1 MIKAFKRCL
10 AALTAGLAVAAFTLP
25 AVPDMTEQASAADN
39 IVAFPGA
46 VGGGKYATGGR
57 GGEVYHVT
65 NLNDSGAGSFRDAV
79 SKSGRIVVFDVSGT
93 IELKSN
99 IVCQSNITIAGQTA
113 PGGSGITLKNYK
125 LGMGG
130 DNIICRFIS
139 SRPGPYAATSSGNDA
154 WGGAKGSNSV
164 IDHCSMGWTTDEQW
178 ALYSNNEYYTVQYSV
193 IGPADS
199 WGGHSKGIHGFGIMM
214 GKGYCT
220 FDHNLIVHNVSRNFR
235 GKVVGTATADF
246 TNNVIYN
253 WAYQTA
259 YGTIGHVN
267 YVNNT
272 LKMGNGTTGAKYYIN
287 VDSSTS
293 PENFSIYMTG
303 NRMLNK
309 DNTVY
314 DAVTTDNW
322 NGGVKV
328 KDGLGITVD
337 SVRSN
342 SPFQTMVNGVNV
354 STATTAESAAD
365 SYDHVLSYA
374 GNGIAPDLRT
384 SIDQQSANECRT
396 GTGYHSG
403 TATYDEATSDEK
415 AKIDSYK
422 IQCGVVYDYPDPVL
436 QKTITDNDND
446 GMDDEWEEARGLNPN
461 DPSDTNGDYCGM
473 GYTNIEYYI
482 NDLTVDSFPPGVVE
496 LSPETAQLVTTS
508 AFTQIEAES
517 FSAQSG
523 IQIEDCP
530 DGGQNIGFVESGDYL
545 QFKRIDFEDGA
556 KSFTARVSGNA
567 AAMELYVDSMSTPV
581 ATCQFAG
588 TSGFSEYTDV
598 SFNIPAITG
607 VHNLYIKFTGGEG
620 YLLNMNW
627 FTFGKDA
634 IPQNGRLITNLLIND
649 PTYGTSWIL
658 TDNLQLGSLVFG
670 DRPVVFAALPDA
682 VLGGEYIRTAC
693 DAKAFVGDAATFTA
707 AEDITVYV
715 GLDARITAIP
725 AWLSAWTLTSET
737 AANDNNVTFN
747 LYTKSVKA
755 GENVTLGG
763 NENSYQCVN
772 YTVFAVPAAETPTET
787 TTEPATTEPPTTEPP
802 ATESTTTEPPVTETT
817 VPAEPE
823 TTPAPT
829 TAEPTTTEPVGEEM
843 YGNVNLDDTV
853 SIVDVIML
861 NKAVLGVETLNAQQK
876 INADVNL
883 DGECSAEDSLI
894 ILKHLVDLVTTLPI
908 R

>member
-1 MIKAFKRCL
+1 MNTFKKSL
-10 AALTAGLAVAAFTLP
+10 ALLTAAFSAFSMAAVLPEQQYDTAQAASGIL
-25 AVPDMTEQASAADN
+25 
-39 IVAFPGA
+39 AFPGA

-65 NLNDSGAGSFRDAV
+65 NLNDSGEGSLRDAV
-79 SKSGRIVVFDVSGT
+79 SKSNRIVVFDVSGT
-93 IELKSN
+93 IELESN

-113 PGGSGITLKNYK
+113 PGGSGVTLKNYK
-125 LGMGG
+125 MGMGG
-130 DNIICRFIS
+130 DNIICRYIS
-139 SRPGPYAATSSGNDA
+139 SRPGPYASTSSGNDA

-293 PENFSIYMTG
+293 PQNFSIYMTG

-337 SVRSN
+337 SVRSQ
-342 SPFQTMVNGVNV
+342 SPFQTVVNGVNV

-365 SYDHVLSYA
+365 SYENVLSYA

-384 SIDQQSANECRT
+384 AIDQQSANECRT

-403 TATYDEATSDEK
+403 TATYDEATTDEK
-415 AKIDSYK
+415 AKIDSYQ
-422 IQCGVVYDYPDPVL
+422 IQCGVTYTYPSAVL
-436 QKTITDNDND
+436 EKSITDTDND
-446 GMDDEWEEARGLNPN
+446 GMPDEWEEARGLNPN
-461 DPSDTNGDYCGM
+461 DASDTNGDYCGQ

-482 NDLTVDSFPPGVVE
+482 NDLTIDSFPVGVVTP
-496 LSPETAQLVTTS
+496 SPETANLTTIS
-508 AFTQIEAES
+508 AFDRIEAES
-517 FSAQSG
+517 YSSQSG
-523 IQIEDCP
+523 IITEDMT
-530 DGGQNIGFVESGDYL
+530 DGGQNIGFVESGDYML
-545 QFKRIDFEDGA
+545 YRRVDFADGA
-556 KSFTARVSGNA
+556 KQFNARVSGNA
-567 AAMELYVDSMSTPV
+567 AQVELYLDDLTNPV
-581 ATCQFAG
+581 ATYAFDG
-588 TSGFSEYTDV
+588 SGNFTNWTDIA
-598 SFNIPAITG
+598 FNVGNITG
-607 VHNLYIKFTGGEG
+607 MHNLYIKFTGGEG
-620 YLLNMNW
+620 YLINMDY
-627 FTFGKDA
+627 FTFQKDA
-634 IPQNGRLITNLLIND
+634 IPMNGALFTNVVVND
-649 PTYGTSWIL
+649 SSTMDSWKIAY
-658 TDNLQLGSLVFG
+658 NAQFGSLLFG
-670 DRPVVFAALPDA
+670 DRDVTFASLPDA
-682 VLGGEYIRTAC
+682 LVGAEILQTAC
-693 DAKAFVGDAATFTA
+693 DSKYFENDQATFTA
-707 AEDITVYV
+707 GSDMEVYV
-715 GLDARITAIP
+715 LLDTRVTTP
-725 AWLSAWTLTSET
+725 GAWLSDWEDTGMT

-747 LYTKSVKA
+747 IYKKSCKQ
-755 GENVTLGG
+755 GENVILGT
-763 NENSYQCVN
+763 NNQSAYCVN
-772 YTVFAVPAAETPTET
+772 YTVLALEVSAQE
-787 TTEPATTEPPTTEPP
+787 TTEPTTGAT
-802 ATESTTTEPPVTETT
+802 
-817 VPAEPE
+817 
-823 TTPAPT
+823 
-829 TAEPTTTEPVGEEM
+829 EPTTTATEPTTAPFDPTELPGDA
-843 YGNVNLDDTV
+843 NCDNTVNIL
-853 SIVDVIML
+853 DVIAL
-861 NKAVLGVETLNAQQK
+861 NKALLAGAEISDAGRL
-876 INADVNL
+876 NADV
-883 DGECSAEDSLI
+883 DGDGQPTSADSLT
-894 ILKHLVDLVTTLPI
+894 ILKYTIGLVEKLPL
-908 R
+908 